1 MTTSCVTSFNLPAFA
16 LALVLATS
24 CTSRPASSVRLA
36 VGGQAALRFFP
47 VYLARELGLFEQ
59 QGLQVEISDLSGS
72 AKSMQALMGG
82 SADVAAGFYDQTIQM
97 AGEGRRVRSFV
108 TLTRY
113 LGFVAAVAP
122 GSKRKISRVEDLKG
136 AVVGVAAPGSS
147 GHLLLN
153 YLLASRGLALSDASV
168 YSIGTGGSAVA
179 AMQRGTVDAGVI
191 GDLVLE
197 PLLREKP
204 DLMILADTRSE
215 AGLQQTFG
223 VATYPGSVLY
233 ASAEWLDSHREAAG
247 KLARAMKGSLR
258 WALEHP
264 PEQTLEKL
272 QRVYPAEDRSIL
284 LAALRSTI
292 AILSPDGVMA
302 PDGPEAVK
310 RVLSVSLEKVR
321 SGHIDTAGTYTN
333 EFVAG
338 R

>member
-1 MTTSCVTSFNLPAFA
+1 MRA
-16 LALVLATS
+16 
-24 CTSRPASSVRLA
+24 
-36 VGGQAALRFFP
+36 
-47 VYLARELGLFEQ
+47 
-59 QGLQVEISDLSGS
+59 
-72 AKSMQALMGG
+72 
-82 SADVAAGFYDQTIQM
+82 
-97 AGEGRRVRSFV
+97 FV

-153 YLLASRGLALSDASV
+153 YLLASRGLAPSDASV

-310 RVLSVSLEKVR
+310 KVLSVSLEKVR
-321 SGHIDTAGTYTN
+321 TGHIDTGGTYTN

>member
-1 MTTSCVTSFNLPAFA
+1 VEHTVGK
-16 LALVLATS
+16 LAAVLVILLAGCS
-24 CTSRPASSVRLA
+24 PSRGPVRLA
-36 VGGQAALRFFP
+36 VGGQAALRFLP
-47 VYLARELGLFEQ
+47 VYLARELGLYEQ
-59 QGLQVEISDLSGS
+59 QGLQVEIADLSGS
-72 AKSMQALMGG
+72 AKAMQALLGG

-153 YLLASRGLALSDASV
+153 YLLVSHKLTPSDSSV

-197 PLLREKP
+197 PLLRERP
-204 DLMILADTRSE
+204 ELTILADTRSE
-215 AGLQQTFG
+215 AGLRQTFG
-223 VATYPGSVLY
+223 ISTYPGSVLY
-233 ASAEWLDSHREAAG
+233 ASGEWLDGHHETAA
-247 KLARAMKGSLR
+247 KLARAMKAALR
-258 WALEHP
+258 WAQTHS

-272 QRVYPAEDRSIL
+272 KAVYPVEDRSIL
-284 LAALRSTI
+284 LEALRATI

-321 SGHIDTAGTYTN
+321 TGNIDTASTYTN
-333 EFVAG
+333 EFVNG
-338 R
+338 N

>member
-1 MTTSCVTSFNLPAFA
+1 MTTSCVTSFNLPVLA
-16 LALVLATS
+16 LALALATS

-47 VYLARELGLFEQ
+47 VCLARELGLCEQ
-59 QGLQVEISDLSGS
+59 QSLHVEISDLTGS
-72 AKSMQALMGG
+72 ARSMQALMGG

-153 YLLASRGLALSDASV
+153 YLLASRNLAPSDASV

-179 AMQRGTVDAGVI
+179 AMQRGTVDAGII

-204 DLMILADTRSE
+204 DLLILADTRSE
-215 AGLQQTFG
+215 AGLRQTFG
-223 VATYPGSVLY
+223 VSTYPGSVLY
-233 ASAEWLDSHREAAG
+233 TSAEWLDGHRETAG
-247 KLARAMKGSLR
+247 KLARAMQGALR

-264 PEQTLEKL
+264 AEQTLEKL
-272 QRVYPAEDRSIL
+272 QRVYPVEDRSIL
-284 LAALRSTI
+284 LAALRST
-292 AILSPDGVMA
+292 
-302 PDGPEAVK
+302 
-310 RVLSVSLEKVR
+310 
-321 SGHIDTAGTYTN
+321 
-333 EFVAG
+333 
-338 R
+338 

>member
-122 GSKRKISRVEDLKG
+122 GSKRNISRVEDLKG

-153 YLLASRGLALSDASV
+153 YLLASRGLAPSDASV

-233 ASAEWLDSHREAAG
+233 ASAEWLDSHRDSAG
-247 KLARAMKGSLR
+247 KLARAMKSSLG

-321 SGHIDTAGTYTN
+321 TGHIDTAGTYTN

>member
-1 MTTSCVTSFNLPAFA
+1 MTTSCVTSFNLPVLA
-16 LALVLATS
+16 LALALATS

-47 VYLARELGLFEQ
+47 VCLARELGLCEQ
-59 QGLQVEISDLSGS
+59 QSLQGEISDLTGS
-72 AKSMQALMGG
+72 ARSMQALMGG

-113 LGFVAAVAP
+113 LGFVAAAAP
-122 GSKRKISRVEDLKG
+122 GSKKRISRVEDLKG

-153 YLLASRGLALSDASV
+153 YLLVSHKLSPTDASV

-179 AMQRGTVDAGVI
+179 AMQRGTVDAGII

-197 PLLREKP
+197 PLMRENPK
-204 DLMILADTRSE
+204 LTILADTRSE
-215 AGLQQTFG
+215 GGLRQTFG

-233 ASAEWLDSHREAAG
+233 ASGEWLDSHREAAG
-247 KLARAMKGSLR
+247 KLARAMKGALR
-258 WALEHP
+258 WAQEHP
-264 PEQTLEKL
+264 AEEMLEKL
-272 QRVYPAEDRSIL
+272 KTVYPLEDRSVL
-284 LAALRSTI
+284 LEALRTTI
-292 AILSPDGVMA
+292 AILSPHGVMA

-310 RVLSVSLEKVR
+310 KVLSVSLDKVR
-321 SGHIDTAGTYTN
+321 YGNIDV
-333 EFVAG
+333 EIG
-338 R
+338 RASCRERV